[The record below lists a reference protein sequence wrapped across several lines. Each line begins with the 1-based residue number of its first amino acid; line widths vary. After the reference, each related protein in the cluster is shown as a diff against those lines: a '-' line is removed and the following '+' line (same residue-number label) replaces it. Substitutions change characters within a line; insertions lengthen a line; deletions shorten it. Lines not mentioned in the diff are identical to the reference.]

1 MFIFNFKTSF
11 KACIFLLIALCNNFV
26 FAQTYNFNNKEEVIN
41 RLRNDISA
49 LCNDSMQGRETGTA
63 FEKIA
68 YNYII
73 SQYKQIGLQTIMPE
87 NSYLQ
92 SFEFSEGFKVK
103 DSTFLTIKN
112 KEYELNT
119 DFFPTHYTTSKE
131 VSGELIYVGYGISA
145 PDLKYDD
152 YEGKDNLKDKIFV
165 MEMSNPDGFASQ
177 KFSKYYK
184 LDKKINLAKE
194 KGAIAVILINT
205 DKDCPDLSNETD
217 LKNYDLG
224 MPVIFMNKK
233 HAAKLIKLDGDKVS
247 LKTAIE
253 KNKKTGYNVVG
264 YIDNKAEKTIIIGAH
279 YDHLGMGKFGSRYQG
294 TPQIH
299 NGADDN
305 ASGIAGLF
313 ELSKYFKL
321 NKIKRNIII
330 VAFSGEEKG
339 LYGSAYFAKSKDY
352 DISKIDYMLNLDML
366 GRMDKSVVII
376 GTGTTPVWDT
386 LIKQIKIDDLKTR
399 TSKSGIG
406 GSDHSSF
413 YLKNIPVLFF
423 FAGSHDDYHKPTDD
437 IEKINFN
444 GEFLILHFVKTL
456 VEATDTIEKFPFVA
470 TVDKNQSTTRNGNGI
485 GVIPDHSYDGKG
497 FRIEGVLNGKQAQ
510 IAGFKAGDII
520 IKINNNDVIDI
531 YSYMKLLNTFK
542 KGEKIKIS
550 VLRNDKAQEFEIEL

>member
-1 MFIFNFKTSF
+1 MIIFNFKTIY
-11 KACIFLLIALCNNFV
+11 KATLFLLLALSNNFV
-26 FAQTYNFNNKEEVIN
+26 SAQTYNFNNKNEVIE
-41 RLRNDISA
+41 RLRDDISA
-49 LCNDSMQGRETGTA
+49 LCNDSMQGRETGTS
-63 FEKIA
+63 FEKMA
-68 YNYII
+68 SNYII
-73 SQYKQIGLQTIMPE
+73 SQYKEIGLQVILPNNT
-87 NSYLQ
+87 YLQ

-224 MPVIFMNKK
+224 MPVIFMNNK
-233 HAAKLIKLDGDKVS
+233 HAAKLIKSDGDKVN

-264 YIDNKAEKTIIIGAH
+264 YIDNKAEKTIVIGAH

-305 ASGIAGLF
+305 ASGVAGLL
-313 ELSKYFKL
+313 ELSRYFKL

-330 VAFSGEEKG
+330 IAFSGEEKG

-366 GRMDKSVVII
+366 GRYDKSAAII

-399 TSKSGIG
+399 TSKSGMG
-406 GSDHSSF
+406 GSDQTSF

-423 FAGSHDDYHKPTDD
+423 FASSHDDYHKPTDD
-437 IEKINFN
+437 IEKINFK
-444 GEFLILHFVKTL
+444 GEYLILKFIKTL

-470 TVDKNQSTTRNGNGI
+470 TEDKSQSTTKNGNSI
-485 GVIPDHSYDGKG
+485 GVMPDHSFDGKG
-497 FRIEGVLNGKQAQ
+497 LRIEGVVNGKQAQ
-510 IAGFKAGDII
+510 VAGFKAGDII
-520 IKINNNDVIDI
+520 IKINNNDVLDI
-531 YSYMKLLNTFK
+531 YSYMKILNTFK
-542 KGEKIKIS
+542 KGEKIKIT
-550 VLRNDKAQEFEIEL
+550 VLRSDKTQEFEIEL